1 MYQED
6 GGMLRDNSSPH
17 ACFQVAFFA
26 ILEMFKG
33 ESRKKIEL
41 EPLSTS
47 GGIYTK
53 PYSYFEG

>member
-1 MYQED
+1 
-6 GGMLRDNSSPH
+6 MLRDNSSPH